1 MPRQALKQRHPGTDY
16 RLVPACEMDPK
27 GARTGPGVLMPNN
40 IQNSLYP
47 VDVSG
52 YLKHSVP
59 MDAELK
65 SLERKLSQFVE
76 ICQRLRADNQQLR
89 QQLESAMSN
98 NKQLSEKIG
107 AATDRLETLLSQIP
121 EEEA

>member
-1 MPRQALKQRHPGTDY
+1 
-16 RLVPACEMDPK
+16 
-27 GARTGPGVLMPNN
+27 
-40 IQNSLYP
+40 
-47 VDVSG
+47 
-52 YLKHSVP
+52 

-76 ICQRLRADNQQLR
+76 MCQRLRADNQQLR
-89 QQLESAMSN
+89 QQLESAMSS

-121 EEEA
+121 EEET

>member
-1 MPRQALKQRHPGTDY
+1 
-16 RLVPACEMDPK
+16 
-27 GARTGPGVLMPNN
+27 
-40 IQNSLYP
+40 
-47 VDVSG
+47 
-52 YLKHSVP
+52 

-76 ICQRLRADNQQLR
+76 LCQRLRADNRQLR
-89 QQLESAMSN
+89 EQLESAMSS

-107 AATDRLETLLSQIP
+107 AATDRLESLLSQIP